1 MNGRVYGT
9 PAVAGG
15 RVFVPSS
22 TGGSL
27 TAFSVTGRY
36 LWRVGTGAY
45 VYSSPAAWGGRVFF
59 GSYNG
64 VFYGVSAAS
73 GRVLWAVGTGGPISG
88 AAAVVD
94 GVAYAGSFA
103 HRIVGV
109 DARTRPRSAAF
120 GHGHYVPVSGNG
132 MRLLFHG
139 YSRLYAVEPRSVRR
153 APAIHHKRHLR
164 HDAQMRRAAAGVA
177 AVLALAVPA
186 VAQASTTHD
195 AALARKGITH
205 AVARHWVKP
214 ADALRYRTAV
224 TRALRD
230 VKTLPR
236 LRGDVIA
243 SQLSQMTPL
252 SDSYTSPRALSLFSQ
267 LETNLDYLET
277 HRLPTVR
284 VDVTDDEGVVYRW
297 FPRLGLEFHPL
308 ANFGALNNAA
318 ATGDVDATRTLAD
331 ALVARAIPRDRRL
344 LWEYQ
349 FRFSGGRPPWASGMA
364 QAVAAQS
371 LARSSALLQD
381 PALGAAA
388 VRAFASVPPFLLSLP
403 SGPWIR
409 LYGFNGQVVL
419 NAQLQAILSLLEYSQ
434 TTGGRGRRDARA
446 AAVDDGAGAL
456 PALRHRRLVA
466 LPARRRL
473 RHARVPE
480 VRHRPA
486 REARPPDAG
495 PVLDRDVAA
504 LPRVLLR
511 PAAGDAAGAAA
522 GDLAAA
528 ARRLPRRRADHD
540 HALDACIGDARG
552 RRQDLDVPLNAGT
565 RTLTWKPPAGLAAGH
580 VSRAGLGD
588 ELRRQEGDV
597 SARAGRRALGHDAAR
612 AHAGDGALR
621 DDAHVAG
628 GRSGHPVARARGRP
642 RRPERRQPAADTR
655 SRASADE
662 RVDRGSR
669 TARNL
674 AGDAPR
680 DELRRR

>member
-1 MNGRVYGT
+1 MRHGVDYFGAWNGRLYALDLRTRRLRWTRSLGAKIT
-9 PAVAGG
+9 SSAAIAGG
-15 RVFVPSS
+15 RLFIGDYGGRLWALSPR
-22 TGGSL
+22 TGATRWVALGERPRL
-27 TAFSVTGRY
+27 RHAGGRGRPRLRPVLDRRLADGVLGRGRY

-88 AAAVVD
+88 AAVVVD

-109 DARTRPRSAAF
+109 DARSGRVLLRF
-120 GHGHYVPVSGNG
+120 GHGHYVPGVRKRDALTFS
-132 MRLLFHG
+132 RLLTSLCSGAAFRET
-139 YSRLYAVEPRSVRR
+139 ST
-153 APAIHHKRHLR
+153 AIHRKRHLR

-205 AVARHWVKP
+205 AVQRHWVKP

-230 VKTLPR
+230 IKTLPK

-252 SDSYTSPRALSLFSQ
+252 WDSYTSPRALALFTQ

-284 VDVTDDEGVVYRW
+284 VDVTDDDGVVYRW

-349 FRFSGGRPPWASGMA
+349 FRFARRPP
-364 QAVAAQS
+364 AVGVRHGAGRRRAGARARVGAAPGS
-371 LARSSALLQD
+371 DARRGRGARVRIGAAV
-381 PALGAAA
+381 PALAAERP
-388 VRAFASVPPFLLSLP
+388 VDPPLRLQRPGRA
-403 SGPWIR
+403 
-409 LYGFNGQVVL
+409 
-419 NAQLQAILSLLEYSQ
+419 E
-434 TTGGRGRRDARA
+434 RA
-446 AAVDDGAGAL
+446 AAGDPLAARVRADDRRTPARRRSRSGCDDGAGAL

-473 RHARVPE
+473 RDARVPE

-495 PVLDRDVAA
+495 PVLDR
-504 LPRVLLR
+504 
-511 PAAGDAAGAAA
+511 
-522 GDLAAA
+522 
-528 ARRLPRRRADHD
+528 RRR
-540 HALDACIGDARG
+540 
-552 RRQDLDVPLNAGT
+552 
-565 RTLTWKPPAGLAAGH
+565 
-580 VSRAGLGD
+580 
-588 ELRRQEGDV
+588 
-597 SARAGRRALGHDAAR
+597 SA
-612 AHAGDGALR
+612 
-621 DDAHVAG
+621 
-628 GRSGHPVARARGRP
+628 STP
-642 RRPERRQPAADTR
+642 T
-655 SRASADE
+655 
-662 RVDRGSR
+662 
-669 TARNL
+669 TTT
-674 AGDAPR
+674 
-680 DELRRR
+680 RRR